1 MCTFFPLL
9 PMLLRSLALPASLLS
24 FPVLFPLF
32 VLNLGALC
40 IHWYPKQFLEVLGL
54 FVARFREPASLQAGA
69 RRCFL
74 RLFVGTSG
82 LLQRSGGFAQL
93 LGGSSVLVFRPPC
106 PPVQE
111 FTPELG
117 SPEVGLSD

>member
-9 PMLLRSLALPASLLS
+9 PMLLRSLAPFARLLS
-24 FPVLFPLF
+24 FPVLFPSL
-32 VLNLGALC
+32 VLHLGALY
-40 IHWYPKQFLEVLGL
+40 IHWHSKQFLVMLG
-54 FVARFREPASLQAGA
+54 FIVARFREPASLQAGA